1 MIRFSKIIEQDSK
14 EDSRRK
20 PNRKGEISLRKIGI
34 FDKEEVGDNKTIS
47 KDTMNEAGKYYKKIS
62 QLADLLR
69 SWVQNNE
76 TINISMMTPVLR
88 SIVEK
93 NLVDD
98 LYHYLTFEAEEADP
112 LAAQSIKGTLLAL
125 KIGAGM
131 GYDKNRLAD
140 LATVAFLQDVGM
152 HTMPQDI
159 LNKKGTLSNQEF
171 KEIQRHPEIS
181 ADILSRAN
189 GEYAWVADVALQVH
203 ERADG
208 SGYPFGLNEEE
219 IHEYASI
226 TGIADMYAA
235 MISDRPYRERIEQNR
250 AVRDIMDSAQGAF
263 PVKVVK
269 AFLNQISFFPLGSY
283 VKLNDRSVGRV
294 VNTHQGF
301 PLKPTVEIIYD
312 SLGSKLQKP
321 RTVDLSQQILLYVTG
336 SIDEKDIS

>member
-1 MIRFSKIIEQDSK
+1 MIRFSKIIEKDSR
-14 EDSRRK
+14 EDSRKK
-20 PNRKGEISLRKIGI
+20 PNRKGEVSLRKIGI
-34 FDKEEVGDNKTIS
+34 FDKEEVGDKKTIS

-76 TINISMMTPVLR
+76 TINISMITPVLR

-98 LYHYLTFEAEEADP
+98 LYHYLTFEVTEGAP
-112 LAAQSIKGTLLAL
+112 LAAQSIKGTLLTL

-152 HTMPQDI
+152 YTMPQDI
-159 LNKKGTLSNQEF
+159 LNKGGTLSNQEF
-171 KEIQRHPEIS
+171 KEVQRHPEIS
-181 ADILSRAN
+181 ADILSRLD
-189 GEYAWVADVALQVH
+189 EDYAWVADVALQVH

-208 SGYPFGLNEEE
+208 SGYPFGLQKEE
-219 IHEYASI
+219 IHEYAFI
-226 TGIADMYAA
+226 TGLADMYAA
-235 MISDRPYRERIEQNR
+235 MISDRPYRERQNS
-250 AVRDIMDSAQGAF
+250 AVREIIHSAQGAF

-283 VKLNDRSVGRV
+283 VKLNDRSIARV
-294 VNTHQGF
+294 VNIHPGF

-312 SLGSKLQKP
+312 SLGSKLQNP
-321 RTVDLSQQILLYVTG
+321 RIVDLSQQILLYVTG